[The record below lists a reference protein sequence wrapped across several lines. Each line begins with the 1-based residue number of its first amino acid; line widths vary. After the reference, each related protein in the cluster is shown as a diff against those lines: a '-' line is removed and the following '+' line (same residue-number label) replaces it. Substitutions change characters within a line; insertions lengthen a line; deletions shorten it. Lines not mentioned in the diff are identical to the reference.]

1 MAAAPAPGRASRP
14 ALPAAASQ
22 AGVPGTRTPTMA
34 LSPPIAAGQPPQPAP
49 DPAVPVLLLGQVR
62 VRYPGA
68 SQATLDGLDLR
79 LHPGERL
86 ALVGPSGCGKSTVA
100 RTALQLLPPG
110 SHCSGEL
117 RLAGRDPRQ
126 LSRAALRRLR
136 GEAVGLVFQDPMTR
150 LNPLLTIGEHLRDT
164 LAAHHDGPVPAGAG
178 GEARGGIS
186 SAGTGTAR
194 QRRQRVEELLQRVGI
209 DPGRYS
215 SYPHEFSGGMRQRLA
230 IALALALR
238 PPLVIADEP
247 TTSLDV
253 AVANQVMAELAGLC
267 AEAGSALLLI
277 SHDLA
282 MAGRWCER
290 IAVLERGRLVEE
302 APSHTLLTAPASPLA
317 QRLVAAARRR
327 EGGVAAAPP
336 PGPPLLEIQ
345 ELRSW
350 HPLPSAPWSPRWLR
364 AVDGVS
370 LTLHEGETLGVVGA
384 SGCGKSSLCRALMG
398 LAPVRGGTV
407 RLQGEDLRGLQGVE
421 LRRARRSIQM
431 VFQDPL
437 ACLNPQMAVG
447 EAVADPLL
455 IHGLVSRSEARERAR
470 AQLAAVGLEPPED
483 FERRLP
489 RQLSGGQQQRVA
501 IARALIL
508 EPKLLLCDESV
519 SMLDAEV
526 QAEVLEL
533 LRDLQGRLGL
543 GMLFITHDLSV
554 ASGFCHRVIVLE
566 GGRIVEEGPG
576 EALLRQPRAAI
587 TRTLVEACPRL
598 PAVA

>member
-1 MAAAPAPGRASRP
+1 MA
-14 ALPAAASQ
+14 
-22 AGVPGTRTPTMA
+22 M
-34 LSPPIAAGQPPQPAP
+34 PPSAP
-49 DPAVPVLLLGQVR
+49 DSGLAIPGPFPRGDDPVLELRQLQ

-68 SQATLDGLDLR
+68 ERATLDGLDLT

-100 RTALQLLPPG
+100 RAVLQLLPPG
-110 SHCSGEL
+110 SSCEGEL
-117 RLAGRDPRQ
+117 ELTGQDPRR
-126 LSRAALRRLR
+126 LGRAELRRLR
-136 GEAVGLVFQDPMTR
+136 GGAVGLVFQDPMTR

-164 LAAHHDGPVPAGAG
+164 LAAHHFEAG
-178 GEARGGIS
+178 ERS
-186 SAGTGTAR
+186 R
-194 QRRQRVEELLQRVGI
+194 QRQRARELLERVGI
-209 DPGRYS
+209 DPSRYS

-230 IALALALR
+230 IALALALS

-253 AVANQVMAELAGLC
+253 AVAGQVMAELASLC
-267 AEAGSALLLI
+267 EESGSALLLI

-290 IAVLERGRLVEE
+290 IAVLDGGRLVEE
-302 APSHTLLTAPASPLA
+302 APSHTLLTTPRSPLA
-317 QRLVAAARRR
+317 QRLVGAARLR
-327 EGGVAAAPP
+327 EGGVAEAIPER
-336 PGPPLLEIQ
+336 PLLLQID

-350 HPLPSAPWSPRWLR
+350 HPLPSPPWQPRWLK

-370 LTLHEGETLGVVGA
+370 LSLQEGETVGLVGA

-398 LAPVRGGTV
+398 LAPVRGGSV
-407 RLQGEDLRGLQGVE
+407 RLEGRDLRSLKGAE
-421 LRRARRSIQM
+421 LRRARRRIQM

-437 ACLNPQMAVG
+437 ACLNPQMTVG

-455 IHGLVSRSEARERAR
+455 IHGLASHPEARERAR
-470 AQLAAVGLEPPED
+470 ALLAAVGLEPPES

-508 EPKLLLCDESV
+508 EPKVLLCDESV

-526 QAEVLEL
+526 QTDVLNLLKEL
-533 LRDLQGRLGL
+533 QQRLGL
-543 GMLFITHDLSV
+543 GLLFVTHDLNV

-566 GGRIVEEGPG
+566 GGRIVEQGPG
-576 EALLRQPRAAI
+576 ADLLAHPHAAI

-598 PAVA
+598 PALVGASPAAPATG

>member
-1 MAAAPAPGRASRP
+1 MITAGRSSWNQPQRGVRPMA
-14 ALPAAASQ
+14 
-22 AGVPGTRTPTMA
+22 M
-34 LSPPIAAGQPPQPAP
+34 PPSAP
-49 DPAVPVLLLGQVR
+49 DSGLAIPGPFPRGDDPVLELRQLQ

-68 SQATLDGLDLR
+68 ERPTLDGLDLT

-100 RTALQLLPPG
+100 RAVLQLLPPG
-110 SHCSGEL
+110 SSCEGEL
-117 RLAGRDPRQ
+117 ELTGQDPRR
-126 LSRAALRRLR
+126 LGRAELRRLR
-136 GEAVGLVFQDPMTR
+136 GGAVGLVFQDPMTR

-164 LAAHHDGPVPAGAG
+164 LAAHHFEAG
-178 GEARGGIS
+178 ERS
-186 SAGTGTAR
+186 R
-194 QRRQRVEELLQRVGI
+194 QRQRARELLERVGI
-209 DPGRYS
+209 DPSRYS

-230 IALALALR
+230 IALALALS

-253 AVANQVMAELAGLC
+253 AVAGQVMAELASLC
-267 AEAGSALLLI
+267 EESGSALLLI

-290 IAVLERGRLVEE
+290 IAVLDGGRLVEE
-302 APSHTLLTAPASPLA
+302 APSHTLLTTPRSPLA
-317 QRLVAAARRR
+317 QRLVGAARLR
-327 EGGVAAAPP
+327 EGGVAEAIPERP
-336 PGPPLLEIQ
+336 LLLEID

-350 HPLPSAPWSPRWLR
+350 HPLPSPPWQPRWLK

-370 LTLHEGETLGVVGA
+370 LSLQEGETVGLVGA

-398 LAPVRGGTV
+398 LAPVRGGSV
-407 RLQGEDLRGLQGVE
+407 RLEGRDLRSLKGAE
-421 LRRARRSIQM
+421 LRRARRRIQM

-437 ACLNPQMAVG
+437 ACLNPQMTVG

-455 IHGLVSRSEARERAR
+455 IHGLASHAEARERAR
-470 AQLAAVGLEPPED
+470 ALLAAVGLEPPES

-508 EPKLLLCDESV
+508 EPKVLLCDESV

-526 QAEVLEL
+526 QTDVLNLLKEL
-533 LRDLQGRLGL
+533 QQRLGL
-543 GMLFITHDLSV
+543 GLLFVTHDLNV

-566 GGRIVEEGPG
+566 GGRIVEQGPG
-576 EALLRQPRAAI
+576 ADLLAHPHAAI

-598 PAVA
+598 PALVGASPAAPATG

>member
-1 MAAAPAPGRASRP
+1 MAPSSAAPSAPRE
-14 ALPAAASQ
+14 
-22 AGVPGTRTPTMA
+22 
-34 LSPPIAAGQPPQPAP
+34 
-49 DPAVPVLLLGQVR
+49 VLRLQGLK
-62 VRYPGA
+62 VRYPG
-68 SQATLDGLDLR
+68 SPTDVLDGLDLR
-79 LHPGERL
+79 LNQGETL

-100 RTALQLLPPG
+100 RAVLQLLPPG
-110 SHCSGEL
+110 SRCEGRLEL
-117 RLAGRDPRQ
+117 TGKDPRR
-126 LSRAALRRLR
+126 LSASSLQQLR
-136 GEAVGLVFQDPMTR
+136 GQAAGLVFQDPMTR
-150 LNPLLTIGEHLRDT
+150 LNPLMTVGEHLRDT
-164 LAAHHDGPVPAGAG
+164 LEAH
-178 GEARGGIS
+178 RC
-186 SAGTGTAR
+186 
-194 QRRQRVEELLQRVGI
+194 QRSLERAQGLLERVGI
-209 DPGRYS
+209 NPARYG

-230 IALALALR
+230 IALALALN

-253 AVANQVMAELAGLC
+253 AVTAQVMAELSDLC

-282 MAGRWCER
+282 MAGRWCQR
-290 IAVLERGRLVEE
+290 IAVLADGRLVEE
-302 APSHTLLTAPASPLA
+302 GPSHQLLTAPVSDVGRRLVRAARQREGGHRQAAAASPL
-317 QRLVAAARRR
+317 
-327 EGGVAAAPP
+327 
-336 PGPPLLEIQ
+336 LLEVQ

-350 HPLPSAPWSPRWLR
+350 HSLPSPPWSQRWLK
-364 AVDGVS
+364 AVDGIS
-370 LTLHEGETLGVVGA
+370 FQLHEGETLGVVGA

-398 LAPVRGGTV
+398 LVPVRGGQV
-407 RLQGEDLRGLQGVE
+407 RLQGQDLRQ
-421 LRRARRSIQM
+421 LRGAKLARARRGLQM

-447 EAVADPLL
+447 EAIADPLL
-455 IHGLVSRSEARERAR
+455 IHGLARPAEARQEAR
-470 AQLAAVGLEPPED
+470 RQLAAVGLTPPED

-508 EPKLLLCDESV
+508 KPRVLLCDESV

-533 LRDLQGRLGL
+533 LRQLQRQLGL
-543 GMLFITHDLSV
+543 GLVFITHDLSV

-576 EALLRQPRAAI
+576 ANLLAHPHAAI

-598 PAVA
+598 PSAAAT